1 MASGSFSLTNTG
13 NTSRYIRFDVSWTST
28 SNGSQA
34 NSSSVFVDVD
44 CVKLPGSTQA
54 TSGKYNM
61 TITVDNQTYSLPN
74 TSFSVAKNSSI
85 NLGGATFTIPHNA
98 DGTKSTNIAVNVG
111 GNVMWG
117 NGSQNVVLDTIPRY
131 ANITQNVGA
140 KTETSIT
147 MNWNTDVSINKLWY
161 STNNGS
167 TYTEVANV
175 SGTSG
180 NYTISGLTPNTSYN
194 IKTKVR
200 RADSGLESTSSTMA
214 ISTYNYPYLVGSSN
228 FIIGN
233 KMSYAINNPLSR
245 SMDISILGD
254 DNSVI
259 RTYTTTYGSGMIT
272 FTESEI
278 EALYNSIPNSKTGVI
293 KFVITSA
300 GNTYTNTG
308 GTYTINE
315 SECIPDFTSI
325 TYLDTNNT
333 TTAITGDNQILISD
347 NSIITFYANGLNGKN
362 GASIVYGM
370 ITQGDIYGNQ
380 LSTLTINGTTGSA
393 SNVVM
398 NYRDTDSKKVQIT
411 ITDSRGLTYT
421 KEITTG
427 LVAYETPTATFSVKR
442 QANYYSNTDFLVNA
456 NYTQVGTNAITI
468 RTRQKQEGSDTWS
481 NYTSLTSGTT
491 TTISLDNNYYWNIEI
506 ELSDA
511 LNTKTY
517 TTTIQRGMPVFF
529 VDTLKNSLG
538 VNCFPQY
545 ENDIEVSGSPINSR
559 YDTTAVACGDFF
571 GNTLYRYSE
580 RGDLSDI
587 ETLIPDTRAHVM
599 WQGYVD
605 GVKEIVDY
613 SLVLYDEDTH
623 YIYKCPF
630 EDTNGNKIIVPYV
643 SYSDYGPGDSFFNIN
658 FFIDADIV
666 NLMDTHSVNYYIVF
680 YFTKTVG

>member
-13 NTSRYIRFDVSWTST
+13 NTSRYVRIDVNWSSRWSNLSENTSYI
-28 SNGSQA
+28 
-34 NSSSVFVDVD
+34 DVIVNV
-44 CVKLPGSTQA
+44 VKLPGSTAA

-61 TITVDNQTYSLPN
+61 TITADNQTITIPN
-74 TSFSVAKNSSI
+74 TSFSVSPNKTLEIANVS
-85 NLGGATFTIPHNA
+85 LPVQHNA
-98 DGTKSTNIAVNVG
+98 DGTKSCTLSVNVG
-111 GNVMWG
+111 GNVMWA
-117 NGSQNVVLDTIPRY
+117 NGSQYITLDTIPRY
-131 ANITQNVGA
+131 ATITHSSGA

-147 MNWNTDVSINKLWY
+147 MNWNTDASINKLWY
-161 STNNGS
+161 STDNGS
-167 TYTEVANV
+167 TYTEVSNV

-180 NYTISGLTPNTSYN
+180 NYTITGLTANTSYN

-200 RADSGLESTSSTMA
+200 RADSGLESASSTLA
-214 ISTYNYPYLVGSSN
+214 VSTYNYPYASQSTS
-228 FIIGN
+228 FIIGG
-233 KMSYAINNPLSR
+233 STTIDFYNPLGR
-245 SMDISILGD
+245 TFTYTIMGD
-254 DNSVI
+254 DDSTITSATGNI
-259 RTYTTTYGSGMIT
+259 TTLNTT
-272 FTESEI
+272 LDTTK
-278 EALYNSIPNSKTGVI
+278 LYNSIPNKKIGNLKV
-293 KFVITSA
+293 KVEYGTS
-300 GNTYTNTG
+300 TITNTLN
-308 GTYTINE
+308 TFTINE

-333 TTAITGDNQILISD
+333 TTAITGDNQVLISD

-370 ITQGDIYGNQ
+370 ITQGNIYGNQ

-442 QANYYSNTDFLVNA
+442 QSNYYSNTDFLVNA
-456 NYTQVGTNAITI
+456 NYTQVGTNAIAI

-517 TTTIQRGMPVFF
+517 TTTIQRGMPVFYI
-529 VDTLKNSLG
+529 DTLKNSLG

-571 GNTLYRYSE
+571 GNTLYRYGE

-587 ETLIPDTRAHVM
+587 ETLIPDTRAHVI

-605 GVKEIVDY
+605 DVNEIVDY
-613 SLVLYDEDTH
+613 SLVLYDEDSH
-623 YIYKCPF
+623 HIYKCPF
-630 EDTNGNKIIVPYV
+630 EDLSGNKIIAPYV
-643 SYSDYGPGDSFFNIN
+643 SYMDFGAGDSYFNIN
-658 FFIDADIV
+658 FWIDADIV
-666 NLMDTHSVNYYIVF
+666 NQMDTHSVKYYIVF
-680 YFTKTVG
+680 YFTKTQG